1 MERFDSG
8 LPNTLNVA
16 HNLTLC
22 SVRGVRRVALD
33 PSNPKI
39 VYASAYAKGVWRSN
53 DGGNTWAQIFLP
65 IADPVVTSF
74 TERPEIAVTKLPNGN
89 TRMYLVI
96 GQVGAPPAK
105 TFLSNNVAPGTPN
118 FILLTS
124 KNPALLPDTPPT
136 IRAPVNAGTTT
147 SYTPRPEIRMSYTSG
162 VHTSM
167 GKQETSRMAAA

>member
-1 MERFDSG
+1 MAR
-8 LPNTLNVA
+8 
-16 HNLTLC
+16 NLTLC

-65 IADPVVTSF
+65 IADPVATSF
-74 TERPEIAVTKLPNGN
+74 TERPEIAVTKVPNGN

-96 GQVGAPPAK
+96 GQVGAPPAQ
-105 TFLSNNVAPGTPN
+105 TFLSNNVATGTPN
-118 FILLTS
+118 FTLLSS
-124 KNPALLPDTPPT
+124 KNPALPGYATY
-136 IRAPVNAGTTT
+136 NSCT
-147 SYTPRPEIRMSYTSG
+147 SQCWYDNFVYTPTPEIRMSYTSG

-167 GKQETSRMAAA
+167 GKPETSRMDAAWFSLQMVERPLPI